1 MFFNDPIEFENFIT
15 PTAGAVLIRPAIGAS
30 FNAEICM
37 KRLEHVGL
45 FTVSANSFKAV
56 KDLQQD
62 FYGLTI
68 PLSAPFAIL
77 ESSRN
82 HIYESPS
89 AHLLLPG
96 QPFNFTAKRKCN
108 FLVANFFA
116 DPVSDYSRKLLQSD
130 SEGQASLNSEV
141 SFFSQSGSVLL
152 RSVAQ
157 IWTALNNNKPV
168 SDIILKELEDDLL
181 ASFVLYAYENT
192 NAGKPYKHDDPY
204 HLSRAEDYIS
214 DNLQNPIT
222 RDQLAE
228 VSSRS
233 IRTLSRAFE
242 KKYGIGPMA
251 FIKQRRLDAAYL
263 DLLGARPDTCSV
275 TQVAFSYG
283 FSHVGKLAI
292 EYRKAFGETPST
304 SLVK

>member
-1 MFFNDPIEFENFIT
+1 MFYNDPIELERFIT
-15 PTAGAVLIRPAIGAS
+15 PIAGPTLIRPAIGAS
-30 FNAEICM
+30 FNAEICI

-45 FTVSANSFKAV
+45 FTIAANSFKAV
-56 KDLQQD
+56 KEPQQN

-68 PLSAPFAIL
+68 PLSASFAI
-77 ESSRN
+77 SDKN
-82 HIYESPS
+82 QIYEPTS
-89 AHLLLPG
+89 AHLLSPN
-96 QPFNFTAKRKCN
+96 QPFNLTSKRKCN
-108 FLVANFFA
+108 LLVSNFFV

-130 SEGQASLNSEV
+130 FWGQASLNSDV
-141 SFFSQSGSVLL
+141 SFFAQSGSVLL
-152 RSVAQ
+152 RSIAQ
-157 IWTALNNNKPV
+157 IWTALNNKMPV
-168 SDIILKELEDDLL
+168 SEIILKELEDDLL

-192 NAGKPYKHDDPY
+192 NAGKPYTHDDPY

-222 RDQLAE
+222 RDQLAG
-228 VSSRS
+228 VSGRS

-283 FSHVGKLAI
+283 FSHVGKFAI